1 MSHIYNDMHKE
12 QIFEQASKALDK
24 GAEAINTLR
33 DLAIN
38 GDLSVYDY
46 IEFTEALRLCL
57 DGRVDEIINGGDDD

>member
-57 DGRVDEIINGGDDD
+57 DGRVDEIINGGGDD